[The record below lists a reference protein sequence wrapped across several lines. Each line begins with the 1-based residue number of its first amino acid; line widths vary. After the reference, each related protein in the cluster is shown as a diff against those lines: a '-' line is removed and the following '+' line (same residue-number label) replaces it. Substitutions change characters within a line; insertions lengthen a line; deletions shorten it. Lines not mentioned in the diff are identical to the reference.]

1 MPSMASTNLEK
12 IRVEKGLT
20 RKDVSVA
27 TGVPYNTLKRL
38 ELRSSDQVNIQ
49 YLKRLADYYNQP
61 LDVAHLLGV

>member
-1 MPSMASTNLEK
+1 MPFMAQTNLEK

-20 RKDVSVA
+20 RKDVAVA

-61 LDVAHLLGV
+61 LDVQHLLGV